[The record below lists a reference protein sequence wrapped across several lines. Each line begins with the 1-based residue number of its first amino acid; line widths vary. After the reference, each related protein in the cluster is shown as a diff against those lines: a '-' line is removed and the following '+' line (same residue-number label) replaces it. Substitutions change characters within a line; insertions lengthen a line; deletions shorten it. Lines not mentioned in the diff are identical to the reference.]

1 MNIMQVQD
9 DLKNFSQDQLIKEIQ
24 RPSGMAPQFLVLSE
38 INRRQRVKQDVNAR
52 MAQQQPTVAEEA
64 IASAGV
70 PQGGLADMS
79 QALAPKS
86 ASALS
91 TGVGTSMPMAM
102 QTGGFLK
109 TPDEIEEELEMMSDP
124 DSMDF
129 SRMSLEEMAEFAKK
143 MKGLSQPSTMYGGG
157 PTYMQEGGTLGLR
170 QNNPGNI
177 RPGAGFI
184 GETGQGSGYA
194 TFQNPLF
201 GGRALARL
209 LSTYKNQYGISNVD
223 SLIDRYAP
231 SGDNTMESRSNY
243 KGFIANKLGVGKD
256 DEIDLDDDNT
266 KLGVM
271 KAIVE
276 FENRNE
282 NPYSDQEYNLMIQSA
297 KMDDEGKVSDLLT
310 NTNSA
315 RSVKNNVSPID
326 KDVMDALSQSQTTDN
341 QGSGL
346 GLVSQAFA
354 SGNKANSMAGEFG
367 PAGLDRPN
375 VLLPRILA
383 GKRSL
388 QPGEIGFEAAYG
400 AGLRPFD
407 ESDEVMGSQIPRMPG
422 KEGAATYQDLL
433 NLEEGSRAESGFI
446 DPVKVFGGPAV
457 DTGEGEIINK
467 DGKDFVRTK
476 VTEKDDSGKD
486 KVVTKDIELNK
497 DGTVKDDGEAKT
509 IKPSEIFKPA
519 VTGSMF
525 QRSNLEQ
532 DIVDLQEQLKKDR
545 EVDKWLGIAKAG
557 LALADPTK
565 TISEAAEAG
574 IDAMS
579 AARKRYTDGVIDLI
593 NARSKLAKS
602 TTGLKLSD
610 LFTNLGRN
618 RTSQTKYSEMGAEP
632 NPELLQRLQ
641 DEEREI
647 LNLISRYPGYEQFAT
662 GISVLGLKEKKDEK
676 AT

>member
-9 DLKNFSQDQLIKEIQ
+9 DLKNFSQEQLINEIQ

-102 QTGGFLK
+102 QSGGFLK
-109 TPDEIEEELEMMSDP
+109 TPDEIDEELEMMTDP
-124 DSMDF
+124 DSLDF

-177 RPGAGFI
+177 RSGAGFF
-184 GETGQGSGYA
+184 GETGVGSGYA

-209 LSTYKNQYGISNVD
+209 LSTYKNKHGISNVD

-231 SGDNTMESRSNY
+231 SGDNSPESRSNY
-243 KGFIANKLGVGKD
+243 KGFMANKLGISKD

-266 KLGVM
+266 KLAVM

-297 KMDDEGKVSDLLT
+297 KMDDEDKVSDLLT

-315 RSVKNNVSPID
+315 REAK
-326 KDVMDALSQSQTTDN
+326 
-341 QGSGL
+341 SGL
-346 GLVSQAFA
+346 NLISQAQA
-354 SGNKANSMAGEFG
+354 ATKNKDSMAGEFG
-367 PAGLDRPN
+367 PAGLDRPDFT
-375 VLLPRILA
+375 LPRFMQ
-383 GKRSL
+383 GQRNL

-457 DTGEGEIINK
+457 DTGEGEIVTK

-497 DGTVKDDGEAKT
+497 DGTIKDDGETTT
-509 IKPSEIFKPA
+509 IKPSDIFKPA
-519 VTGSMF
+519 VTGSIF

-610 LFTNLGRN
+610 LFTNLSRN

-647 LNLISRYPGYEQFAT
+647 LNLISQYPGYEQFAT

>member
-9 DLKNFSQDQLIKEIQ
+9 DLKNFSQEQLIKEIQ

-52 MAQQQPTVAEEA
+52 MAQQEPTVAEEA

-177 RPGAGFI
+177 RSGAGFF
-184 GETGQGSGYA
+184 GETGVGSGYA

-223 SLIDRYAP
+223 SLVDRYAP
-231 SGDNTMESRSNY
+231 SGDNSPESRSNY
-243 KGFIANKLGVGKD
+243 KGFMANKLGISKD

-266 KLGVM
+266 KLAVM

-276 FENRNE
+276 FENRNQ

-297 KMDDEGKVSDLLT
+297 KMDDEDKVSDLLT

-315 RSVKNNVSPID
+315 REAK
-326 KDVMDALSQSQTTDN
+326 
-341 QGSGL
+341 SGL
-346 GLVSQAFA
+346 NLISQAQA
-354 SGNKANSMAGEFG
+354 ATKNKDSMAGEFG

-375 VLLPRILA
+375 LLLPRILA
-383 GKRSL
+383 GKSSL

-457 DTGEGEIINK
+457 DTGEGEIVTK
-467 DGKDFVRTK
+467 DGKEFVRTK
-476 VTEKDDSGKD
+476 VTEDD

-497 DGTVKDDGEAKT
+497 DGTIKDDGETTT
-509 IKPSEIFKPA
+509 IKPSDIFKPA
-519 VTGSMF
+519 VTGSIF

-593 NARSKLAKS
+593 NARSKLAKN

-610 LFTNLGRN
+610 LFTNLSRN

-662 GISVLGLKEKKDEK
+662 GISLLGLKEKKDEK

>member
-9 DLKNFSQDQLIKEIQ
+9 DLKNFSQEQLIKEIQ

-38 INRRQRVKQDVNAR
+38 INRRQRVKQDINAR

-91 TGVGTSMPMAM
+91 TGIGTSMPMAM
-102 QTGGFLK
+102 RTGGFLK
-109 TPDEIEEELEMMSDP
+109 TPDEIDEELDMFTDP

-143 MKGLSQPSTMYGGG
+143 MKGLSQPNTMYGGG

-184 GETGQGSGYA
+184 GETGVGSGYA

-209 LSTYKNQYGISNVD
+209 LSTYKNQYGISNID

-231 SGDNTMESRSNY
+231 SGDNTMESRINY

-276 FENRNE
+276 FENRNQ

-297 KMDDEGKVSDLLT
+297 KMDDENKVSDLLT
-310 NTNSA
+310 N
-315 RSVKNNVSPID
+315 REIVKENVSPID
-326 KDVMDALSQSQTTDN
+326 KEVMDSLIQSQNTSN

-354 SGNKANSMAGEFG
+354 SGNKTKPIQTSGALTDAEIDEYIKKTKPAAIKEAERYVPPLPRSLESMLIRSGQKSIVDDPLEFEMG
-367 PAGLDRPN
+367 LEGLDLDKEDLKTIAEKKEKFGSTMQANIVASN
-375 VLLPRILA
+375 VAEKLA
-383 GKRSL
+383 
-388 QPGEIGFEAAYG
+388 
-400 AGLRPFD
+400 
-407 ESDEVMGSQIPRMPG
+407 
-422 KEGAATYQDLL
+422 KEKEDKK
-433 NLEEGSRAESGFI
+433 LE
-446 DPVKVFGGPAV
+446 
-457 DTGEGEIINK
+457 K
-467 DGKDFVRTK
+467 DKK
-476 VTEKDDSGKD
+476 EKDDKKKTEPAISLD
-486 KVVTKDIELNK
+486 DIINRL
-497 DGTVKDDGEAKT
+497 
-509 IKPSEIFKPA
+509 
-519 VTGSMF
+519 GSTPKATT
-525 QRSNLEQ
+525 NLEQ
-532 DIVDLQEQLKKDR
+532 NILDLQEQLKKDR
-545 EVDKWLGIAKAG
+545 QVDKYLAIARTG
-557 LALADPTK
+557 LAIADPTK
-565 TISEAAEAG
+565 TLSEAAEVG
-574 IDAMS
+574 LDAFQEGN
-579 AARKRYTDGVIDLI
+579 KRYTDGIIDII
-593 NARSKLAKS
+593 NARAKLAGKK
-602 TTGLKLSD
+602 TGLTVNELFNQLAKNRRDQIAAAATFDDRSAEIIEKL
-610 LFTNLGRN
+610 
-618 RTSQTKYSEMGAEP
+618 K
-632 NPELLQRLQ
+632 
-641 DEEREI
+641 DEEQ
-647 LNLISRYPGYEQFAT
+647 NLIALIAANPGYAQF
-662 GISVLGLKEKKDEK
+662 GIDLQKYKTKLADNQKED
-676 AT
+676 

>member
-9 DLKNFSQDQLIKEIQ
+9 DLKNFSQEQLIKEIQ

-102 QTGGFLK
+102 QSGGFLK
-109 TPDEIEEELEMMSDP
+109 TPDEIDEELEMMTDP
-124 DSMDF
+124 DSLDF

-143 MKGLSQPSTMYGGG
+143 MKGLSQPNTMYGGG
-157 PTYMQEGGTLGLR
+157 LTYMQEGGTLGLR

-184 GETGQGSGYA
+184 GETGVGSGYA

-231 SGDNTMESRSNY
+231 SGDNTMESRTNY
-243 KGFIANKLGVGKD
+243 KGFIANKLGVSKD

-276 FENRNE
+276 FENRNQ

-297 KMDDEGKVSDLLT
+297 KMDDEDKVSDLLT

-315 RSVKNNVSPID
+315 REAK
-326 KDVMDALSQSQTTDN
+326 
-341 QGSGL
+341 SGL
-346 GLVSQAFA
+346 NLISQAQA
-354 SGNKANSMAGEFG
+354 ATKNKDSMAGEFG

-375 VLLPRILA
+375 LLLPRILA
-383 GKRSL
+383 GKSSL

-422 KEGAATYQDLL
+422 KKGAATYQDLL

-446 DPVKVFGGPAV
+446 DPVKVFGSPAV
-457 DTGEGEIINK
+457 DTGEGEIVTKN
-467 DGKDFVRTK
+467 GKDFVRTK
-476 VTEKDDSGKD
+476 VTEND

-497 DGTVKDDGEAKT
+497 DGTIKDDGEAKT
-509 IKPSEIFKPA
+509 IKPSDIFTPA
-519 VTGSMF
+519 VTGSIF

-610 LFTNLGRN
+610 LFTNLSRN

>member
-9 DLKNFSQDQLIKEIQ
+9 DLKNFSQEQLIKEIQ

-102 QTGGFLK
+102 QSGGFLK
-109 TPDEIEEELEMMSDP
+109 TPDEIDEELEMMTDP

-143 MKGLSQPSTMYGGG
+143 MKGLSQPSAMYGGG
-157 PTYMQEGGTLGLR
+157 PTYMQEGGPLGLR

-184 GETGQGSGYA
+184 GETGVGSGYA

-209 LSTYKNQYGISNVD
+209 LSTYKNQYGISNID

-231 SGDNTMESRSNY
+231 SGDNTMESRTNY

-276 FENRNE
+276 FENRNQ

-297 KMDDEGKVSDLLT
+297 KMDDEDKVSDLLT

-315 RSVKNNVSPID
+315 RAVKNNVSPID

-375 VLLPRILA
+375 LLLPRILA

-422 KEGAATYQDLL
+422 KKGAATYQDLL

-446 DPVKVFGGPAV
+446 DPIKVFGGPAV

-467 DGKDFVRTK
+467 DGKEFVRTK
-476 VTEKDDSGKD
+476 VTEDD

-497 DGTVKDDGEAKT
+497 DGTIKDDGDTTT
-509 IKPSEIFKPA
+509 IKPSDIFKPA
-519 VTGSMF
+519 ATGSIF

-579 AARKRYTDGVIDLI
+579 DARKRYTDGVIDLI

-610 LFTNLGRN
+610 LFTNLSRN

-647 LNLISRYPGYEQFAT
+647 SNLISRYPGYEQFAT
-662 GISVLGLKEKKDEK
+662 GISLLGLKEKKDEK

>member
-1 MNIMQVQD
+1 
-9 DLKNFSQDQLIKEIQ
+9 
-24 RPSGMAPQFLVLSE
+24 
-38 INRRQRVKQDVNAR
+38 

-102 QTGGFLK
+102 QSGGFLK

-177 RPGAGFI
+177 RSGAGFF
-184 GETGQGSGYA
+184 GETGVGSGYA

-209 LSTYKNQYGISNVD
+209 LSTYKNQYGISNID

-231 SGDNTMESRSNY
+231 SGDNTMESRTNY

-297 KMDDEGKVSDLLT
+297 KMDDEDKVSDLLT

-315 RSVKNNVSPID
+315 RETK
-326 KDVMDALSQSQTTDN
+326 
-341 QGSGL
+341 SGL
-346 GLVSQAFA
+346 NLISQAQA
-354 SGNKANSMAGEFG
+354 ATKNKDSMAGEFG
-367 PAGLDRPN
+367 PAGLERPDFI
-375 VLLPRILA
+375 LPRYML
-383 GKRSL
+383 GKRDL

-446 DPVKVFGGPAV
+446 DPIKVFGGPAI

-467 DGKDFVRTK
+467 DGKEFVRTK
-476 VTEKDDSGKD
+476 VTEDD

-497 DGTVKDDGEAKT
+497 DGTIKDDGETTT
-509 IKPSEIFKPA
+509 IKPSDIFKPA
-519 VTGSMF
+519 VTGSIF

-532 DIVDLQEQLKKDR
+532 DIVDLQQQLKKDR

-610 LFTNLGRN
+610 LFTNLSRN

-662 GISVLGLKEKKDEK
+662 GISLLGLKEKKDEK

>member
-9 DLKNFSQDQLIKEIQ
+9 DLKNFSQEQLIKEIQ

-102 QTGGFLK
+102 QSGGFLK
-109 TPDEIEEELEMMSDP
+109 TPDEIDEELEMMTDP
-124 DSMDF
+124 DSLDF

-177 RPGAGFI
+177 RSGAGFF
-184 GETGQGSGYA
+184 GETGVGSGYA

-209 LSTYKNQYGISNVD
+209 LSTYKNKHGISNVD

-231 SGDNTMESRSNY
+231 SGDNSPESRSNY
-243 KGFIANKLGVGKD
+243 KGFMANKLGISKD

-266 KLGVM
+266 KLAVM

-276 FENRNE
+276 FENRNQ

-297 KMDDEGKVSDLLT
+297 KMDDEDKVSDLLT

-315 RSVKNNVSPID
+315 REAK
-326 KDVMDALSQSQTTDN
+326 
-341 QGSGL
+341 SGL
-346 GLVSQAFA
+346 NLISQAQA
-354 SGNKANSMAGEFG
+354 ATKNKDSMAGEFG
-367 PAGLDRPN
+367 PAGLDRPDFI
-375 VLLPRILA
+375 LPRFMQ
-383 GKRSL
+383 GQRNL

-457 DTGEGEIINK
+457 DTGEGEIVTK

-497 DGTVKDDGEAKT
+497 DGTIKDDGETTT
-509 IKPSEIFKPA
+509 IKPSDIFKPA
-519 VTGSMF
+519 VTGSIF

-610 LFTNLGRN
+610 LFTNLSRN

-647 LNLISRYPGYEQFAT
+647 LNLISQYPGYEQFAT

>member
-9 DLKNFSQDQLIKEIQ
+9 DLKNFSQEQLIKEIQ

-102 QTGGFLK
+102 QSGGFLK
-109 TPDEIEEELEMMSDP
+109 TPDEIDEELEMMSDP

-157 PTYMQEGGTLGLR
+157 LTYMQEGGTLGLR

-177 RPGAGFI
+177 RSGAGFF
-184 GETGQGSGYA
+184 GETGVGSGYA

-209 LSTYKNQYGISNVD
+209 LSTYKNQYGISNID

-231 SGDNTMESRSNY
+231 SGDNTMESRTNY
-243 KGFIANKLGVGKD
+243 KGFIANKLGIGKD

-297 KMDDEGKVSDLLT
+297 KMDDEDKVSDLLT

-315 RSVKNNVSPID
+315 REAK
-326 KDVMDALSQSQTTDN
+326 
-341 QGSGL
+341 SGL
-346 GLVSQAFA
+346 NLISQAQA
-354 SGNKANSMAGEFG
+354 ATKNKNSMAGEFG

-446 DPVKVFGGPAV
+446 DPVKVFGGSAV
-457 DTGEGEIINK
+457 DTGEGEIVTK
-467 DGKDFVRTK
+467 DGKEFVRTK
-476 VTEKDDSGKD
+476 VTEDD

-497 DGTVKDDGEAKT
+497 DGTIKDDGEAKT
-509 IKPSEIFKPA
+509 IKPSDIFKPA
-519 VTGSMF
+519 VTGSIF

-579 AARKRYTDGVIDLI
+579 DARKRYTDGVIDLI

-610 LFTNLGRN
+610 LFTNLSRN

-662 GISVLGLKEKKDEK
+662 GISLLGLKEKKDEK

>member
-9 DLKNFSQDQLIKEIQ
+9 DLKNFSQEQLINEIQ

-102 QTGGFLK
+102 QSGGFLK
-109 TPDEIEEELEMMSDP
+109 TPDEIDEELEMMTDP
-124 DSMDF
+124 DSLDF

-177 RPGAGFI
+177 RSGAGFF
-184 GETGQGSGYA
+184 GETGVGSGYA

-209 LSTYKNQYGISNVD
+209 LSTYKNKHGISNVD

-231 SGDNTMESRSNY
+231 SGDNSPESRSNY
-243 KGFIANKLGVGKD
+243 KGFMANKLGISKD

-266 KLGVM
+266 KLAVM

-276 FENRNE
+276 FENRNQ

-297 KMDDEGKVSDLLT
+297 KMDDEDKVSDLLT

-315 RSVKNNVSPID
+315 REAK
-326 KDVMDALSQSQTTDN
+326 
-341 QGSGL
+341 SGL
-346 GLVSQAFA
+346 NLISQAQA
-354 SGNKANSMAGEFG
+354 ATKNKDSMAGEFG
-367 PAGLDRPN
+367 PAGLDRPDFI
-375 VLLPRILA
+375 LPRFMQ
-383 GKRSL
+383 GQRDL

-457 DTGEGEIINK
+457 DTGEGEIVTK

-497 DGTVKDDGEAKT
+497 DGTIKDDGETTT
-509 IKPSEIFKPA
+509 IKPSDIFKPA
-519 VTGSMF
+519 VTGSIF

-610 LFTNLGRN
+610 LFTNLSRN

-647 LNLISRYPGYEQFAT
+647 LNLISQYPGYEQFAT

>member
-9 DLKNFSQDQLIKEIQ
+9 DLKNFSQEQLIKEIQ

-52 MAQQQPTVAEEA
+52 MAQQEPTVAEEA

-102 QTGGFLK
+102 QSGGFLK
-109 TPDEIEEELEMMSDP
+109 TPDEIDEELDMFTDP

-143 MKGLSQPSTMYGGG
+143 MKGLSQPSTMYDGG

-184 GETGQGSGYA
+184 GETGVGSGYA

-209 LSTYKNQYGISNVD
+209 LSTYKNQYGISNID

-231 SGDNTMESRSNY
+231 SGDNTMESRANY

-282 NPYSDQEYNLMIQSA
+282 NPYSDQDYNLMIQSA
-297 KMDDEGKVSDLLT
+297 KMDDEDKVSDLLT
-310 NTNSA
+310 N
-315 RSVKNNVSPID
+315 REVI
-326 KDVMDALSQSQTTDN
+326 KDN
-341 QGSGL
+341 
-346 GLVSQAFA
+346 
-354 SGNKANSMAGEFG
+354 AG
-367 PAGLDRPN
+367 GLDLISSAAASQNLKSMIPQGQNFGARNTDGGGLFSGVDMSKVYTPPIPRFAESMLIRSGKQSIVDDPLEFQMGLEGKDITLEELQNITKKQEAIGRPS
-375 VLLPRILA
+375 IA
-383 GKRSL
+383 
-388 QPGEIGFEAAYG
+388 G
-400 AGLRPFD
+400 AGFATTAA
-407 ESDEVMGSQIPRMPG
+407 EKIEEK
-422 KEGAATYQDLL
+422 KEQEKIEQEKKKEDDKKKT
-433 NLEEGSRAESGFI
+433 E
-446 DPVKVFGGPAV
+446 PAV
-457 DTGEGEIINK
+457 SLDDIIN
-467 DGKDFVRTK
+467 R
-476 VTEKDDSGKD
+476 
-486 KVVTKDIELNK
+486 L
-497 DGTVKDDGEAKT
+497 
-509 IKPSEIFKPA
+509 
-519 VTGSMF
+519 GSTPKATT
-525 QRSNLEQ
+525 NLEQ
-532 DIVDLQEQLKKDR
+532 NILDLQEQLKKDR
-545 EVDKWLGIAKAG
+545 QVDKYLAIARTG
-557 LALADPTK
+557 LAIADPTK
-565 TISEAAEAG
+565 TLSEAAEVG
-574 IDAMS
+574 LDAFQEGN
-579 AARKRYTDGVIDLI
+579 KRYTDGIIDII
-593 NARSKLAKS
+593 NARAKLAGKK
-602 TTGLKLSD
+602 TGLTVNELFNQLAKNRRDQIAAAATFDDRSAEIIEKL
-610 LFTNLGRN
+610 
-618 RTSQTKYSEMGAEP
+618 K
-632 NPELLQRLQ
+632 
-641 DEEREI
+641 DEEQ
-647 LNLISRYPGYEQFAT
+647 NLIALIAANPGYAQF
-662 GISVLGLKEKKDEK
+662 GIDLQKYKTKLADNQKED
-676 AT
+676 

>member
-9 DLKNFSQDQLIKEIQ
+9 DLKNFSQEQLIKEIQ

-52 MAQQQPTVAEEA
+52 MAQQEPTVAEEA

-109 TPDEIEEELEMMSDP
+109 TPDEIDEELEMMTDP

-143 MKGLSQPSTMYGGG
+143 MKGLSQPNTMYGGG
-157 PTYMQEGGTLGLR
+157 LTYMQEGGTLGLR

-177 RPGAGFI
+177 RSGAGFF
-184 GETGQGSGYA
+184 GETGVGSGYA

-223 SLIDRYAP
+223 SLVDRYAP
-231 SGDNTMESRSNY
+231 SGDNSPESRSNY
-243 KGFIANKLGVGKD
+243 KGFMANKLGISKD

-266 KLGVM
+266 KLAVM

-276 FENRNE
+276 FENRNQ

-297 KMDDEGKVSDLLT
+297 KMDDEDKVSDLLT

-315 RSVKNNVSPID
+315 REAK
-326 KDVMDALSQSQTTDN
+326 
-341 QGSGL
+341 SGL
-346 GLVSQAFA
+346 NLISQAQA
-354 SGNKANSMAGEFG
+354 ATKNKDSMAGEFG
-367 PAGLDRPN
+367 PAGLDRPDFI
-375 VLLPRILA
+375 LPRYML
-383 GKRSL
+383 GKRDL

-467 DGKDFVRTK
+467 DGKEFVRTQ
-476 VTEKDDSGKD
+476 VTEKDESGKD
-486 KVVTKDIELNK
+486 KVVTKDIELDAEGNI
-497 DGTVKDDGEAKT
+497 KDDGKTTT
-509 IKPSEIFKPA
+509 IKQSDIFGPA
-519 VTGSMF
+519 LTGSIF

-532 DIVDLQEQLKKDR
+532 DIIDLQEQLKKDR

-610 LFTNLGRN
+610 LFTNLSRN

>member
-9 DLKNFSQDQLIKEIQ
+9 DLKNFSQEQLIKEIQ

-102 QTGGFLK
+102 QSGGFLK
-109 TPDEIEEELEMMSDP
+109 TPDEIDEELEMMTDP

-143 MKGLSQPSTMYGGG
+143 MKGLSQPNTMYGGG
-157 PTYMQEGGTLGLR
+157 LTYMQEGGTLGLR

-184 GETGQGSGYA
+184 GETGVGSGYA

-231 SGDNTMESRSNY
+231 SGDNTMESRTNY

-297 KMDDEGKVSDLLT
+297 KMDDEDKVSDLLT

-315 RSVKNNVSPID
+315 RAVKNNVSPID

-367 PAGLDRPN
+367 PAGLDRPDFI
-375 VLLPRILA
+375 LPRYLQ
-383 GKRSL
+383 GQRSF
-388 QPGEIGFEAAYG
+388 QPGEIGFEAASG

-457 DTGEGEIINK
+457 DTGEGAIVTK

-497 DGTVKDDGEAKT
+497 DGTVKDDGETKT
-509 IKPSEIFKPA
+509 IKPSQIFKPA
-519 VTGSMF
+519 ITGSMF

-610 LFTNLGRN
+610 LFTNLSRN

-662 GISVLGLKEKKDEK
+662 GISVPNLKEKKDEK

>member
-9 DLKNFSQDQLIKEIQ
+9 DLKNFSQEQLIKEIQ

-38 INRRQRVKQDVNAR
+38 INRRQRVKQDINAR

-102 QTGGFLK
+102 QSGGFLK
-109 TPDEIEEELEMMSDP
+109 TPDEIDEELEMMTDP

-143 MKGLSQPSTMYGGG
+143 MKGLSQPNTMYSGGL
-157 PTYMQEGGTLGLR
+157 TYMQEGGTLGLR

-184 GETGQGSGYA
+184 GETGVGSGYA

-231 SGDNTMESRSNY
+231 SGDNTMESRTNY

-297 KMDDEGKVSDLLT
+297 KMDDEDKVSDLLT

-315 RSVKNNVSPID
+315 RAVKNNVSPID

-367 PAGLDRPN
+367 PAGLDRPDFI
-375 VLLPRILA
+375 LPRYLQ
-383 GKRSL
+383 GQRSF

-457 DTGEGEIINK
+457 DTGEGAIVTK

-497 DGTVKDDGEAKT
+497 DGTVKDDGETKT
-509 IKPSEIFKPA
+509 IKPSQIFKPA
-519 VTGSMF
+519 ITGSMF

-610 LFTNLGRN
+610 LFTNLSRN

-647 LNLISRYPGYEQFAT
+647 LNLISRYPGYQQFAT
-662 GISVLGLKEKKDEK
+662 GISLLGLKEKKDEK

>member
-1 MNIMQVQD
+1 MMNIMQVQD
-9 DLKNFSQDQLIKEIQ
+9 DLKNFSQEQLIKEIQ

-102 QTGGFLK
+102 QSGGFLK

-177 RPGAGFI
+177 RSGAGFF
-184 GETGQGSGYA
+184 GETGVGSGYA

-209 LSTYKNQYGISNVD
+209 LSTYKNQYGISNID

-231 SGDNTMESRSNY
+231 SGDNTMESRTNY

-297 KMDDEGKVSDLLT
+297 KMDDEDKVSDLLT

-315 RSVKNNVSPID
+315 REAK
-326 KDVMDALSQSQTTDN
+326 
-341 QGSGL
+341 SGL
-346 GLVSQAFA
+346 NLISQAQA
-354 SGNKANSMAGEFG
+354 ATKNKDSMAGEFG
-367 PAGLDRPN
+367 PAGLDRPDFI
-375 VLLPRILA
+375 LPRYML
-383 GKRSL
+383 GKRDL

-457 DTGEGEIINK
+457 DTGEGEIVTK
-467 DGKDFVRTK
+467 DGKEFVRTK
-476 VTEKDDSGKD
+476 VTEDD

-497 DGTVKDDGEAKT
+497 DGTIKDDGEAKT
-509 IKPSEIFKPA
+509 IKPSDIFKPA
-519 VTGSMF
+519 VTGSIF

-610 LFTNLGRN
+610 LFTNLSRN

-662 GISVLGLKEKKDEK
+662 GISLLGLKEKKDEK